1 MFDNIE
7 FEEAKIN
14 LKRGD
19 RLYFY
24 TDGIPEAKG
33 PNGDLFQR
41 RAVFLAWHCCHVPA
55 LYRLLCLDSH
65 YVLGDDQDRP

>member
-1 MFDNIE
+1 MKILKCHCGLI
-7 FEEAKIN
+7 EAKIN

-33 PNGDLFQR
+33 PNGDLFGYTR
-41 RAVFLAWHCCHVPA
+41 FK
-55 LYRLLCLDSH
+55 DSIMKYQHEPIGTVIHQLFDVYDLH
-65 YVLGDDQDRP
+65 Y